1 MTEDE
6 RRPEETWAD
15 EAVVILA
22 GISECIGAMRGLCDI
37 VVPTII
43 ETVTLFIVLLWRL
56 ELQKHLME
64 HWVPARMASFIAFR
78 LPERCLR
85 LLVGRV
91 IAVDVASSEV
101 VE

>member
-15 EAVVILA
+15 EAGATLA
-22 GISECIGAMRGLCDI
+22 CFSKCVEAIRELYDF

-43 ETVTLFIVLLWRL
+43 ETVTLLIVALWRL
-56 ELQKHLME
+56 ELQKCLME
-64 HWVPARMASFIAFR
+64 HWVPARPASFIAFR
-78 LPERCLR
+78 LPEWCLR

-101 VE
+101 VK